1 MSERLRLGRLRQK
14 LWCSVL
20 LTLGP
25 GVPTVLAQQATP
37 TVGQWDRFET
47 AVTKSADY
55 ADPYRD
61 VDLLVTYTRPDGTTV
76 DFWGFYDGG
85 ETWRIR
91 FMPDQLGT
99 WRYAARF
106 SDGTPG
112 VSGSFQVVSTDVPGM
127 ISVDG
132 TNPLW
137 FGFKGGRHV
146 LIRSFHVG
154 DRFFAENWDDPADP
168 SDGNKRTI
176 FLDWA
181 RRQGYNLLSIG
192 SLYLNREAEGRGKGW
207 DTPDLWPLNAAE
219 YRKLERILDDL
230 ARRRIMVF
238 PFGGF
243 FGRDSDFP
251 RDPAEQERYLRYA
264 LARVGPYWNL
274 MFNVGG
280 PEPLLE
286 HNPYLTKEE
295 VDRLGRTIKRLDVFG
310 HPLTVHNPGGG
321 DEFRDRAWLDYG
333 TLQGPKTG
341 DLKELSA
348 GLLESH
354 HPRKPL
360 YAQETLWS
368 GNMYHMQSL
377 GGRDYTDDELRKNAY
392 VINLSATALNFADN
406 SGNSSSGFTGTLE
419 LSDAAQPRHD
429 IVKRVWDFF
438 ETVPFYRKAPCQE
451 LVSAGYCLGEEGRQ
465 YLVYLP
471 EGGSVDVRLPAGRYA
486 VEWIDARDP
495 SRRRHD
501 PPIRAGRRLT
511 APAEGDDWLVYLTR
525 QD

>member
-1 MSERLRLGRLRQK
+1 MSKQLRQARLWQT
-14 LWCSVL
+14 LWCSL
-20 LTLGP
+20 LLVGP
-25 GVPTVLAQQATP
+25 GVASAPAQQANQ
-37 TVGQWDRFET
+37 TVGQWDRFEA
-47 AVTKSADY
+47 AVTNPKAY

-61 VDLLVTYTRPDGTTV
+61 VELRVTYTKPSGETTE
-76 DFWGFYDGG
+76 FWGFYDGG
-85 ETWRIR
+85 ETWKIR

-99 WRYAARF
+99 WHYAARF
-106 SDGTPG
+106 SDGSPG
-112 VSGSFQVVSTDVPGM
+112 RTGAFRVVRSDVPGM
-127 ISVDG
+127 ISVDE

-146 LIRSFHVG
+146 LVRSFHVG

-176 FLDWA
+176 FLEWA
-181 RRQGYNLLSIG
+181 SQQGYNMLSIG
-192 SLYLNREAEGRGKGW
+192 SHYLNRETEGRGKGW

-219 YRKLERILDDL
+219 YRKMERILDEL
-230 ARRRIMVF
+230 ASGYIMVF

-251 RDPAEQERYLRYA
+251 RDPAEQELYIRYTI
-264 LARVGPYWNL
+264 ARLGPYWNL

-295 VDRLGRTIKRLDVFG
+295 VDRLGHTIARLGVFG

-341 DLKELSA
+341 DPQKLSA

-368 GNMYHMQSL
+368 GNIYHMRSL

-406 SGNSSSGFTGTLE
+406 RGDSSSGFSGTLE
-419 LSDAAQPRHD
+419 LSDAAQRRHD

-438 ETVPFYRKAPCQE
+438 EAVPFYRMAPCQE

-486 VEWIDARDP
+486 VEWIDGRDS
-495 SRRRHD
+495 SRRR
-501 PPIRAGRRLT
+501 PAAAFRIGSRLT